1 MRFKMTSKNPFRN
14 FVRNLRRITIS
25 DLSETEKNTLYHDLW
40 NELSSKLLENERY
53 LNYSPAFSSRCEH
66 WNYLENNVDS
76 IKPVSNLKNPY
87 LRFKHEFVHA
97 ITNTSNE
104 LLVRAVSKSLMWFYI
119 TPHRDD
125 WVT

>member
-14 FVRNLRRITIS
+14 FVTNLRRITIS

-87 LRFKHEFVHA
+87 LRIKHEFVHA

>member
-25 DLSETEKNTLYHDLW
+25 NLNDKDKDILYRQLYNEMKKNLKESEI
-40 NELSSKLLENERY
+40 Y
-53 LNYSPAFSSRCEH
+53 LNSSPAFAERCNH
-66 WNYLENNVDS
+66 WNQINILVS
-76 IKPVSNLKNPY
+76 ITPVRNLKNPF
-87 LRFKHEFVHA
+87 LRLKREIEDALNNSVD
-97 ITNTSNE
+97 SY
-104 LLVRAVSKSLMWFYI
+104 LVRNVSKSLMWFYI